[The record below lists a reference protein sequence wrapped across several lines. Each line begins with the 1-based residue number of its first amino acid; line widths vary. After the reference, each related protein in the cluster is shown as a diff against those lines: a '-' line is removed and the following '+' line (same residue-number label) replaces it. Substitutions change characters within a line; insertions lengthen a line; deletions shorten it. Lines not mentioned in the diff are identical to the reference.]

1 MPASRFVFSVLTLS
15 AALLIGCS
23 SDSDEDGAG
32 GDTTLAACNGQGDTF
47 TAGMSK
53 LGDDGKL
60 TFVLASSDPA
70 PPKRYYNTWV
80 IEVKE
85 GDTPVAGATVDVAPI
100 MVGHP
105 HPPEDLT
112 ISEQSP
118 GSYEA
123 TPLNLFML
131 GLWQVEIT
139 ATTSDGT
146 TDRTKFSF
154 CIQG

>member
-1 MPASRFVFSVLTLS
+1 VFSLLTLS
-15 AALLIGCS
+15 AALLSGCS
-23 SDSDEDGAG
+23 SDSDEGGGGG
-32 GDTTLAACNGQGDTF
+32 GDTSSAGCNGKGETF

-53 LGDDGKL
+53 LGDEGNL
-60 TFVLASSDPA
+60 TFVLMSSDPA

-80 IEVKE
+80 IQVKE
-85 GDTPVAGATVDVAPI
+85 GDAPVEGATVDVAPT

-105 HPPEDLT
+105 HPAEALT
-112 ISEQSP
+112 ITEPSP

-131 GLWQVEIT
+131 GLWQVDIT
-139 ATTSDGT
+139 ATTSAGT